1 MAENLNNGSGS
12 TNAGSPDPST
22 ETKPEGWKDEYRS
35 YERQMPK
42 KYWGHPYFQSKDT
55 LDAALDGLLN
65 PAKKAPESYALD
77 AVDENQGKTLS
88 SAFKELDLTQEQ
100 AKKVNDIYKDMI
112 PKKPDYEDLLNK
124 KYGTGRADAESMSD
138 KALKA
143 FLPKEAYE
151 SVKKADFSKNPDF
164 VEFARLVGKNVG
176 DDSDRH
182 FGASTTQKRNMF
194 SEFAKGTLK

>member
-1 MAENLNNGSGS
+1 M
-12 TNAGSPDPST
+12 
-22 ETKPEGWKDEYRS
+22 
-35 YERQMPK
+35 
-42 KYWGHPYFQSKDT
+42 
-55 LDAALDGLLN
+55 
-65 PAKKAPESYALD
+65 
-77 AVDENQGKTLS
+77 
-88 SAFKELDLTQEQ
+88 
-100 AKKVNDIYKDMI
+100 NDIYKDMI

-176 DDSDRH
+176 DDSGRH
-182 FGASTTQKRNMF
+182 FGASTPQKRNMF